1 MEQEFQK
8 IDSYFSEGTKQWQ
21 TNPELVVSYRF
32 FELWEDIHRPRPFP
46 ITSTSLALYDQE
58 FTLVDDDNLIGCFI
72 WDQDEECCILM
83 IEGEKTIQKIHI
95 VFEDGVLNIYD
106 LPVEFIDS
114 MELSF
119 GLKLEVIY
127 DLIAHLKRSNRIHT
141 LSSLTKAV
149 YIELLDEIA
158 DKYDAN
164 VFKVMKHLTMDSVK
178 KLVKKASQDMA
189 VDELNNQLELPL
201 DGTYANSKAN
211 DRIEFKNMDNGESK
225 KTVYYAP
232 RRTLW
237 TIYRELDLLK
247 KVTHLLMKFEDNFVI
262 QFSREN
268 VLPIDDINKPLFRIP
283 VSRDISLR
291 EGDVLPVFKAGE
303 EGSLGSIKIQLYDKD
318 YVIASMGYIEFTE
331 LMKETGE
338 FYALPRRSPTKFLYT
353 SMDALLSKLLASKSF
368 TSPLLN
374 YIFGITKMGLEESLN
389 DSPLPLLELDQSQE
403 IAKIKA
409 TNSNN
414 HIVLIQGPPGTGK
427 TYVLETVIRDL
438 CSNGKRI
445 LMTAPS
451 NAAVD
456 NVCRKLPNMPLI
468 RLGKSKES
476 IALDVIES
484 CWIENREVVREFKEK
499 RKNLGCVYCGTHVGI
514 LRDELVL
521 KELEYNGLFDVI
533 IFDEVGMT
541 SMVEFILCA
550 QLANRA
556 VLFGDHQQLPPF
568 PLPEKIMQTILT
580 DGPILRQEH
589 SLITKSA
596 LEWLINFRNLTPQ
609 LLQSSYRCQNPRLM
623 RFSST
628 LFYNARVTTN
638 RNAEYYT
645 LSFADRQKIFPAT
658 SLKFYRTSKLPLEV
672 RRENLELT
680 GNRPGLENR
689 LECKIAVNIFYSL
702 LNKFDLN
709 EITIIAPYRRQV
721 RLIRSKLSCRKALKQ
736 CPRDIT
742 ISKKQW
748 DQFLAAR
755 ISTVDSFQGGESDA
769 VIICYVRSN
778 ENKGIGFVDDPNRI
792 NVAHTR
798 SRREMVVIGDL
809 DCLKAQ
815 SKNEIF
821 ERMERCVER
830 DGKIIDVT
838 EEMLEDNQYFEVE
851 EPQIDLVGV

>member
-8 IDSYFSEGTKQWQ
+8 IDSYFSEGIKQWQ

-32 FELWEDIHRPRPFP
+32 FELWEEIHKPRPFP
-46 ITSTSLALYDQE
+46 ITSTALVLCDQE
-58 FTLVDDDNLIGCFI
+58 FALVDDNNLIGCFL

-83 IEGEKTIQKIHI
+83 IEGEKTNQKIHI
-95 VFEDGVLNIYD
+95 VFQDGVLNIYD
-106 LPVEFIDS
+106 LPVEFIDD

-127 DLIAHLKRSNRIHT
+127 DLIAHLKHSNRIHI
-141 LSSLTKAV
+141 LSSITKAI
-149 YIELLDEIA
+149 YIELLDKIIG
-158 DKYDAN
+158 KYDKN

-178 KLVKKASQDMA
+178 KLIKKASQDMA
-189 VDELNNQLELPL
+189 VDELDNQLELPL
-201 DGTYANSKAN
+201 NGTYANSRAVN
-211 DRIEFKNMDNGESK
+211 RIEFKNMDNSESK
-225 KTVYYAP
+225 RTVYYAP

-247 KVTHLLMKFEDNFVI
+247 KVTCLLMEFEDNFVI
-262 QFSREN
+262 QFSDKN
-268 VLPIDDINKPLFRIP
+268 VLPIDDVNKPLFRIP
-283 VSRDISLR
+283 VSRDISLK
-291 EGDVLPVFKAGE
+291 EGDVMPVFKVGE

-318 YVIASMGYIEFTE
+318 YVIASMTYIEFTK

-338 FYALPRRSPTKFLYT
+338 FYAVPRRSPAKFLYT
-353 SMDALLSKLLASKSF
+353 SMEAMLSKLLASKSF

-414 HIVLIQGPPGTGK
+414 HVVLIQGPPGTGK
-427 TYVLETVIRDL
+427 TYVLESVIREL
-438 CSNGKRI
+438 CQKGKRI

-484 CWIENREVVREFKEK
+484 CWIENHEVVREFKEK
-499 RKNLGCVYCGTHVGI
+499 RKHLGCVYCGTHVGI
-514 LRDELVL
+514 LRDELVQ

-568 PLPEKIMQTILT
+568 PLPDEIMQAILVA
-580 DGPILRQEH
+580 GPILRQEH

-628 LFYNARVTTN
+628 LFYNAQVTTN
-638 RNAEYYT
+638 CNAEYYK
-645 LSFADRQKIFPAT
+645 LSFTDRQRIFPAT
-658 SLKFYRTSKLPLEV
+658 SLRFYRTSKLPLKA
-672 RRENLELT
+672 RQENLKLT

-689 LECKIAVNIFYSL
+689 LECKIAVNLFYTL

-721 RLIRSKLSCRKALKQ
+721 RLIRSKLSCRKVLMRYA
-736 CPRDIT
+736 RDIS

-748 DQFLAAR
+748 DHFLAAR

-769 VIICYVRSN
+769 IIICYVRSN
-778 ENKGIGFVDDPNRI
+778 ENMGIGFVDDPNRI

-798 SRREMVVIGDL
+798 SRREMIIIGDL

-821 ERMERCVER
+821 KRMERCVER
-830 DGKIIDVT
+830 DGRIIDVT
-838 EEMLEDNQYFEVE
+838 EEMLENSQYLNED
-851 EPQIDLVGV
+851 EPQLDLACV

>member
-8 IDSYFSEGTKQWQ
+8 IDSYFSEAAKQWQ
-21 TNPELVVSYRF
+21 TNPELVVSHRF
-32 FELWEDIHRPRPFP
+32 FELWEEIHRPRPFP
-46 ITSTSLALYDQE
+46 VTSTLLALYDQE
-58 FTLVDDDNLIGCFI
+58 FTLVEDDNLIGCFI
-72 WDQDEECCILM
+72 WDQEEECCTLM
-83 IEGEKTIQKIHI
+83 IEGERTNQKIRI
-95 VFEDGVLNIYD
+95 VFDDGIPNIYD
-106 LPVEFIDS
+106 VPVEFIDN

-127 DLIAHLKRSNRIHT
+127 DLIAHLKRSRRIHL
-141 LSSLTKAV
+141 LSSLTKSV
-149 YIELLDEIA
+149 YIGLLEEIVE
-158 DKYDAN
+158 KYDTN
-164 VFKVMKHLTMDSVK
+164 VFRVMKHLTMDSIK
-178 KLVKKASQDMA
+178 KLIKKASQDMA

-201 DGTYANSKAN
+201 DGTYASTGTIEK
-211 DRIEFKNMDNGESK
+211 IEFRNQENKETE
-225 KTVYYAP
+225 KTIYYAP
-232 RRTLW
+232 KRTLW

-247 KVTHLLMKFEDNFVI
+247 KVTRHLVEFEHDFVI
-262 QFSREN
+262 EFSNDN
-268 VLPIDDINKPLFRIP
+268 VLRIDDIKKPLFRIP
-283 VSRDISLR
+283 VSRDISLK
-291 EGDVLPVFKAGE
+291 EGDSLPVFNAGE
-303 EGSLGSIKIQLYDKD
+303 EDRLGSIKIELYDRD
-318 YVIASMGYIEFTE
+318 YVIASMIYIEFTE
-331 LMKETGE
+331 LMKETGK
-338 FYALPRRSPTKFLYT
+338 FYAVPRRSPTRFLYT
-353 SMDALLSKLLASKSF
+353 SMEVLLNNLLASKSF

-374 YIFGITKMGLEESLN
+374 YIFGITKMGIEDSLD

-403 IAKIKA
+403 LAKIKA
-409 TNSNN
+409 ANSNN

-427 TYVLETVIRDL
+427 TYVLENVIRDL
-438 CSNGKRI
+438 CEKGKRI

-456 NVCRKLPNMPLI
+456 NVCRKLPKMPLI

-499 RKNLGCVYCGTHVGI
+499 RESLGCVYCGTHAGI
-514 LRDELVL
+514 LRDELVH

-541 SMVEFILCA
+541 NMVEFILCA

-568 PLPEKIMQTILT
+568 PLPDEIMKRVFD
-580 DGPILRQEH
+580 DGPLLRQEH

-628 LFYNARVTTN
+628 LFYNARVTTS
-638 RNAEYYT
+638 RNAEYYK
-645 LSFADRQKIFPAT
+645 LSLFERQKVFPAI
-658 SLKFYRTSKLPLEV
+658 SLRFYRTSNLPVET
-672 RRENLELT
+672 RKENLKLT
-680 GNRPGLENR
+680 GSRPGLENR
-689 LECKIAVNIFYSL
+689 LECKIAINIFYCM
-702 LNKFDLN
+702 LNKFELN

-721 RLIRSKLSCRKALKQ
+721 RLIRSKLSCRKAMKQ
-736 CPRDIT
+736 CNRDISIT
-742 ISKKQW
+742 KKEW
-748 DQFLAAR
+748 NHFLSTR

-778 ENKGIGFVDDPNRI
+778 QNKGIGFVDDPNRI

-798 SRREMVVIGDL
+798 SRKEMVVIGDL
-809 DCLKAQ
+809 DCLKEQ

-821 ERMERCVER
+821 ERMQRCVER
-830 DGKIIDVT
+830 DGEIIDVT
-838 EEMLEDNQYFEVE
+838 QEMLDNNQYLKIN
-851 EPQIDLVGV
+851 EPQSELVSV